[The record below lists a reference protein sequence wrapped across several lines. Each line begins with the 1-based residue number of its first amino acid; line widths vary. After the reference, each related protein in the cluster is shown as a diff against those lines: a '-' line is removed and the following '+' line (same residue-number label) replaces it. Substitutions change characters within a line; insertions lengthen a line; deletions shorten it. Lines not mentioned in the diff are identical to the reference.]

1 MIMTYNDIYLKNR
14 IVANIPLVFEGRKL
28 PKSEVASVMLAR
40 IAYDKRVQEFEEIKK
55 EIEKGLKKEGFDDR
69 AHAIAEM
76 ESVDARVKAAK
87 EWKKGQKGEDGKPIE
102 KPEMPS
108 DEELKKADET
118 RATKE
123 DFEAEIKELKENC
136 EVTIKKKAEEKVEV
150 KNGMFSRS
158 EYAEIC
164 EVIGYDGEIEVFGF
178 ADVPIKI
185 SREEFLGMIAAHLV
199 Q

>member
-1 MIMTYNDIYLKNR
+1 MTYNDIFFRNR

-28 PKSEVASVMLAR
+28 PKSETASVMLIR
-40 IAYDKRVQEFEEIKK
+40 VAYNNKVQEFEKDME
-55 EIEKGLKKEGFDDR
+55 EVLKGLKKEGFDDR

-76 ESVDARVKAAK
+76 ESVDARMKAAK
-87 EWKKGQKGEDGKPIE
+87 EWKKGQKGEDGKPVE

-118 RATKE
+118 RTTKE
-123 DFEAEIKELKENC
+123 EFEAEKKELE
-136 EVTIKKKAEEKVEV
+136 EEYVTARQKRAEQKVEV

-164 EVIGYDGEIEVFGF
+164 EVIGYEGEIEVSGF
-178 ADVPIKI
+178 ADVPVKI
-185 SREEFLGMIAAHLV
+185 PREEFLGMIAAHLV

>member
-1 MIMTYNDIYLKNR
+1 MTYNDIFFRNR

-28 PKSEVASVMLAR
+28 PKSETASVMLIR
-40 IAYDKRVQEFEEIKK
+40 VAYNNKVQEFEKDME
-55 EIEKGLKKEGFDDR
+55 EVLKGLKKEGFDDR

-76 ESVDARVKAAK
+76 ESVDARMKAAK
-87 EWKKGQKGEDGKPIE
+87 EWKKGQKGEDGKPVE

-123 DFEAEIKELKENC
+123 EFEAEKKELE
-136 EVTIKKKAEEKVEV
+136 EEYVTARQKRAEQKVEV

-164 EVIGYDGEIEVFGF
+164 EVIGYEGEIEVSGF
-178 ADVPIKI
+178 ADVPVKI
-185 SREEFLGMIAAHLV
+185 PREEFLGMIAAHLV

>member
-1 MIMTYNDIYLKNR
+1 MTYNDIFFRSR

-28 PKSEVASVMLAR
+28 PKSETASVMLIR
-40 IAYDKRVQEFEEIKK
+40 VVYNNKVQEFEKDME
-55 EIEKGLKKEGFDDR
+55 EVLKGLKKEGFDDR

-76 ESVDARVKAAK
+76 ESVDARMKAAK
-87 EWKKGQKGEDGKPIE
+87 EWKKGQKGEDDKPIE

-123 DFEAEIKELKENC
+123 EFEAEKKELE
-136 EVTIKKKAEEKVEV
+136 EEYVTARQKRAEQKVEV

-164 EVIGYDGEIEVFGF
+164 EVIGYEGEIEVSGF
-178 ADVPIKI
+178 ADVPVKI
-185 SREEFLGMIAAHLV
+185 PREEFLGMIAAHLV

>member
-1 MIMTYNDIYLKNR
+1 MTYNDIFFRNR

-28 PKSEVASVMLAR
+28 PKSETASVMLIR
-40 IAYDKRVQEFEEIKK
+40 VAYNNKVQEFEKDME
-55 EIEKGLKKEGFDDR
+55 EVLKGLKKEGFDDR

-76 ESVDARVKAAK
+76 ESVDTRMKAAK
-87 EWKKGQKGEDGKPIE
+87 EWKKGQKGEDGKPVE

-108 DEELKKADET
+108 DEELKKTDET

-123 DFEAEIKELKENC
+123 EFEAEKKELE
-136 EVTIKKKAEEKVEV
+136 EEYVTARQKRAEQKVEV

-164 EVIGYDGEIEVFGF
+164 EVIGYEGEIEVSGF
-178 ADVPIKI
+178 ADVPVKI
-185 SREEFLGMIAAHLV
+185 PREEFLGMIAAHLV

>member
-28 PKSEVASVMLAR
+28 PKSETASVMLIR
-40 IAYDKRVQEFEEIKK
+40 VAYNNKVQEFEKDME
-55 EIEKGLKKEGFDDR
+55 EVLKGLKKEGFDDR

-76 ESVDARVKAAK
+76 ESVDARMKAAK
-87 EWKKGQKGEDGKPIE
+87 EWKKGQKGEDGKPVE

-123 DFEAEIKELKENC
+123 EFEAEKKELE
-136 EVTIKKKAEEKVEV
+136 EEYVTARQKRAEQKVEV

-164 EVIGYDGEIEVFGF
+164 EVIGYEGEIEVSGF
-178 ADVPIKI
+178 ADVPVKI

>member
-1 MIMTYNDIYLKNR
+1 MTYNDIFFRNR

-28 PKSEVASVMLAR
+28 PKSETASVMLIR
-40 IAYDKRVQEFEEIKK
+40 VAYNNKVQEFEKDME
-55 EIEKGLKKEGFDDR
+55 EVLKGLKKEGFDDR

-76 ESVDARVKAAK
+76 ESVDARMKAAN
-87 EWKKGQKGEDGKPIE
+87 EWKKGQKGEDGKPVE

-123 DFEAEIKELKENC
+123 EFEAEKKELE
-136 EVTIKKKAEEKVEV
+136 EEYVTARQKRAEQKVEV

-164 EVIGYDGEIEVFGF
+164 EVIGYEGEIEVSGF
-178 ADVPIKI
+178 ADVPVKI
-185 SREEFLGMIAAHLV
+185 PREEFLGMIAAHLV

>member
-1 MIMTYNDIYLKNR
+1 MIMTYNDIFFRNR

-28 PKSEVASVMLAR
+28 PKSETASVMLIR
-40 IAYDKRVQEFEEIKK
+40 VAYNNKVQEFEKDME
-55 EIEKGLKKEGFDDR
+55 EVLKGLKKEGFDDR

-76 ESVDARVKAAK
+76 ESVDARMKAAK
-87 EWKKGQKGEDGKPIE
+87 EWKKGQKGEDGKPVE

-118 RATKE
+118 RTTKE
-123 DFEAEIKELKENC
+123 EFEAEKKELE
-136 EVTIKKKAEEKVEV
+136 EEYVTARQKRAEQKVEV

-164 EVIGYDGEIEVFGF
+164 EVIGYEGEIEVSGF
-178 ADVPIKI
+178 ADVPVKI
-185 SREEFLGMIAAHLV
+185 PREEFLGMIAAHLV

>member
-1 MIMTYNDIYLKNR
+1 MTYNDIFFRNR

-28 PKSEVASVMLAR
+28 PKSETASVMLIR
-40 IAYDKRVQEFEEIKK
+40 VAYNNKVQEFEKDME
-55 EIEKGLKKEGFDDR
+55 EVLKGLKKEGFDDR

-76 ESVDARVKAAK
+76 ESVDARMKAAK
-87 EWKKGQKGEDGKPIE
+87 EWKKGQKGEDGKPVE

-123 DFEAEIKELKENC
+123 EFETEKKELE
-136 EVTIKKKAEEKVEV
+136 EEYVTARQKRAEQKVEV

-164 EVIGYDGEIEVFGF
+164 EVIGYEGEIEVSGF
-178 ADVPIKI
+178 ADVPVKI
-185 SREEFLGMIAAHLV
+185 PREEFLGMIAAHLV

>member
-1 MIMTYNDIYLKNR
+1 MTYNDIFFRNR

-28 PKSEVASVMLAR
+28 PKSETASVMLIR
-40 IAYDKRVQEFEEIKK
+40 VAYNNKVQEFEKDME
-55 EIEKGLKKEGFDDR
+55 EVLKGLKKEGFDDR

-76 ESVDARVKAAK
+76 ESVDARMKAAK
-87 EWKKGQKGEDGKPIE
+87 EWKKGQKGEDSKPVE

-118 RATKE
+118 RTTKE
-123 DFEAEIKELKENC
+123 EFEAEKKELE
-136 EVTIKKKAEEKVEV
+136 EEYVTARQKRAEQKVEV

-164 EVIGYDGEIEVFGF
+164 EVIGYEGEIEVSGF
-178 ADVPIKI
+178 ADVPVKI
-185 SREEFLGMIAAHLV
+185 PREEFLGMIAAHLV

>member
-1 MIMTYNDIYLKNR
+1 MIMTYNDIFFRNR

-28 PKSEVASVMLAR
+28 PKSETASVMLIR
-40 IAYDKRVQEFEEIKK
+40 VAYNNKVQEFEKDME
-55 EIEKGLKKEGFDDR
+55 EVLKGLKKEGFDDR

-76 ESVDARVKAAK
+76 ESVDARMKAAK
-87 EWKKGQKGEDGKPIE
+87 EWKKGQKGEDGKPVE

-123 DFEAEIKELKENC
+123 EFEAEKKELE
-136 EVTIKKKAEEKVEV
+136 EEYVTARQKRAEQKVEV

-164 EVIGYDGEIEVFGF
+164 EVIGYEGEIEVSGF
-178 ADVPIKI
+178 ADVPVKI
-185 SREEFLGMIAAHLV
+185 PREEFLGMIAAHLV

>member
-1 MIMTYNDIYLKNR
+1 MTYNDIFFRNR

-28 PKSEVASVMLAR
+28 PKSETASVMLIR
-40 IAYDKRVQEFEEIKK
+40 VAYNNKVQEFEKDME
-55 EIEKGLKKEGFDDR
+55 EVLKGLKKEGFDDR

-76 ESVDARVKAAK
+76 ESIDARMKAAK
-87 EWKKGQKGEDGKPIE
+87 EWKKGQKGEDGKPVE

-123 DFEAEIKELKENC
+123 EFETEKKELE
-136 EVTIKKKAEEKVEV
+136 EEYVTARQKRAEQKVEV

-164 EVIGYDGEIEVFGF
+164 EVIGYEGEIEVSGF
-178 ADVPIKI
+178 ADVPVKI
-185 SREEFLGMIAAHLV
+185 PREEFLGMIAAHLV

>member
-1 MIMTYNDIYLKNR
+1 MTYNDIFFRNR

-28 PKSEVASVMLAR
+28 PKSETASMMLIRVA
-40 IAYDKRVQEFEEIKK
+40 YNNKVQEFEKDME
-55 EIEKGLKKEGFDDR
+55 EVLKGLKKEGFDDR

-76 ESVDARVKAAK
+76 ESVDARMKAAK
-87 EWKKGQKGEDGKPIE
+87 EWKKGQKGEDGKPVE

-123 DFEAEIKELKENC
+123 EFEAEKKELE
-136 EVTIKKKAEEKVEV
+136 EEYVTARQKRAEQKVEV

-164 EVIGYDGEIEVFGF
+164 EVIGYEGEIEVSGF
-178 ADVPIKI
+178 ADVPVKI
-185 SREEFLGMIAAHLV
+185 PREEFLGMIAAHLV

>member
-1 MIMTYNDIYLKNR
+1 MTYNDIFFSNR

-28 PKSEVASVMLAR
+28 PKSETASVMLIR
-40 IAYDKRVQEFEEIKK
+40 VAYNNKVQEFEKDME
-55 EIEKGLKKEGFDDR
+55 EVLKGLKKEGFDDR

-76 ESVDARVKAAK
+76 ESVDARMKAAK
-87 EWKKGQKGEDGKPIE
+87 EWKKGQKGEDGKPVE

-123 DFEAEIKELKENC
+123 EFEAEKKELE
-136 EVTIKKKAEEKVEV
+136 EEYVTARQKRAEQKVEV

-164 EVIGYDGEIEVFGF
+164 EVIGYEGEIEVSGF
-178 ADVPIKI
+178 ADVPVKI
-185 SREEFLGMIAAHLV
+185 PREEFLGMIAAHLV

>member
-1 MIMTYNDIYLKNR
+1 MTYNDIFFRNR

-28 PKSEVASVMLAR
+28 PKSETASVMLIR
-40 IAYDKRVQEFEEIKK
+40 VAYNNKVQEFEKDME
-55 EIEKGLKKEGFDDR
+55 EVLKGLKKEGFDDR
-69 AHAIAEM
+69 AHAIADM
-76 ESVDARVKAAK
+76 ESVDARMKAAK
-87 EWKKGQKGEDGKPIE
+87 EWKKGQKGEDGKPVE

-123 DFEAEIKELKENC
+123 EFEAEKKELE
-136 EVTIKKKAEEKVEV
+136 EEYVTARQKRAEQKVEV

-164 EVIGYDGEIEVFGF
+164 EVIGYEGEIEVSGF
-178 ADVPIKI
+178 ADVPVKI
-185 SREEFLGMIAAHLV
+185 PREEFLGMIAAHLV

>member
-1 MIMTYNDIYLKNR
+1 MTYNDIFFRNR

-28 PKSEVASVMLAR
+28 PKSETASVMLIR
-40 IAYDKRVQEFEEIKK
+40 VAYNNKVKEFEKD
-55 EIEKGLKKEGFDDR
+55 IEEVMKSLKKEGFDDR

-76 ESVDARVKAAK
+76 ESVDARMKAAK
-87 EWKKGQKGEDGKPIE
+87 EWKKGQKGEDGKPVE

-123 DFEAEIKELKENC
+123 EFEAEKKELE
-136 EVTIKKKAEEKVEV
+136 EEYVTARQKRAEQKVEV

-164 EVIGYDGEIEVFGF
+164 EVIGYEGEIEVSGF
-178 ADVPIKI
+178 ADVPVKI
-185 SREEFLGMIAAHLV
+185 PREEFLGMIAAHLV

>member
-1 MIMTYNDIYLKNR
+1 MIMTYNDIFFRNR

-28 PKSEVASVMLAR
+28 PKFETASVMLIR
-40 IAYDKRVQEFEEIKK
+40 VAYNNKVQEFEKDME
-55 EIEKGLKKEGFDDR
+55 EVLKGLKKEGFDDR

-76 ESVDARVKAAK
+76 ESIDARMKAAK
-87 EWKKGQKGEDGKPIE
+87 EWKKGQKGEDGKPVE

-123 DFEAEIKELKENC
+123 EFEAEKKELE
-136 EVTIKKKAEEKVEV
+136 EEYVTARQKRAEQKVEV

-164 EVIGYDGEIEVFGF
+164 EVIGYEGEIEVSGF
-178 ADVPIKI
+178 ADVPVKI
-185 SREEFLGMIAAHLV
+185 PREEFLGMIAAHLV

>member
-1 MIMTYNDIYLKNR
+1 MTYNDIYLKNR

-28 PKSEVASVMLAR
+28 PKSETASVMLIR
-40 IAYDKRVQEFEEIKK
+40 VAYNNKVQEFEKDME
-55 EIEKGLKKEGFDDR
+55 EVLKGLKKEGFDDR

-76 ESVDARVKAAK
+76 ESVDARMKAAK
-87 EWKKGQKGEDGKPIE
+87 EWKKGQKGEDGKPVE

-123 DFEAEIKELKENC
+123 EFEAEKKELE
-136 EVTIKKKAEEKVEV
+136 EEYVTARQKRAEQKVEV

-164 EVIGYDGEIEVFGF
+164 EVIGYEGEIEVSGF
-178 ADVPIKI
+178 ADVPVKI

>member
-1 MIMTYNDIYLKNR
+1 MTYNDIFFRNR

-28 PKSEVASVMLAR
+28 PKSETASVMLIR
-40 IAYDKRVQEFEEIKK
+40 VAYNNKVQEFEKDME
-55 EIEKGLKKEGFDDR
+55 EVLKGLKKEGFDDR

-76 ESVDARVKAAK
+76 ESVDARMKAAK
-87 EWKKGQKGEDGKPIE
+87 EWKKGQKGEDGKPVE

-123 DFEAEIKELKENC
+123 EFEAEKKELE
-136 EVTIKKKAEEKVEV
+136 EEYVTARQKRAEQKVEV

-158 EYAEIC
+158 ENAEIC
-164 EVIGYDGEIEVFGF
+164 EVIGYEGEIEVSGF
-178 ADVPIKI
+178 ADVPVKI
-185 SREEFLGMIAAHLV
+185 PREEFLGMIAAHLV

>member
-1 MIMTYNDIYLKNR
+1 MTYNDIFFRNR

-28 PKSEVASVMLAR
+28 PKSETASVMLIR
-40 IAYDKRVQEFEEIKK
+40 VAYNNKVQEFEKDME
-55 EIEKGLKKEGFDDR
+55 EVLKGLKKEGFDDR

-76 ESVDARVKAAK
+76 ESVDARMKAAK
-87 EWKKGQKGEDGKPIE
+87 EWKKGQKGEDGKPVE

-118 RATKE
+118 RTTKE
-123 DFEAEIKELKENC
+123 EFEAEKKELE
-136 EVTIKKKAEEKVEV
+136 EEYVTARQKRAEQKVEV

-164 EVIGYDGEIEVFGF
+164 EVIGYEGELEVSGF
-178 ADVPIKI
+178 ADVPVKI
-185 SREEFLGMIAAHLV
+185 PREEFLGMIAAHLV

>member
-1 MIMTYNDIYLKNR
+1 MTYNDIYLKNR

-87 EWKKGQKGEDGKPIE
+87 EWKKGQKGEDGKPVE

-164 EVIGYDGEIEVFGF
+164 EVIGYEGEIEVSGF
-178 ADVPIKI
+178 ADVPVKI
-185 SREEFLGMIAAHLV
+185 PREEFLGMIAAHLV

>member
-1 MIMTYNDIYLKNR
+1 MTYNDIFFRNR

-28 PKSEVASVMLAR
+28 PKSETASVMLIR
-40 IAYDKRVQEFEEIKK
+40 VAYNNKVQEFEKDME
-55 EIEKGLKKEGFDDR
+55 EVLKGLKKEGFDDR

-76 ESVDARVKAAK
+76 ESIDARMKAAK
-87 EWKKGQKGEDGKPIE
+87 EWKKGQKGEDGKPVE

-123 DFEAEIKELKENC
+123 EFEAEKKELE
-136 EVTIKKKAEEKVEV
+136 EEYVTARQKRAEQKVEV

-164 EVIGYDGEIEVFGF
+164 EVIGYEGEIEVSGF
-178 ADVPIKI
+178 ADVPVKI

>member
-1 MIMTYNDIYLKNR
+1 MIMTYNDIFFRNR

-28 PKSEVASVMLAR
+28 PKSETASVMLIR
-40 IAYDKRVQEFEEIKK
+40 VAYNNKVQEFEKDME
-55 EIEKGLKKEGFDDR
+55 EVLKGLKKEGFDDR

-76 ESVDARVKAAK
+76 ESVDARMKAAK
-87 EWKKGQKGEDGKPIE
+87 EWKKGQKGEDGKPVE

-123 DFEAEIKELKENC
+123 EFEAEKKELE
-136 EVTIKKKAEEKVEV
+136 EEYVTARQKRAEQKVEV

-164 EVIGYDGEIEVFGF
+164 EVIGYEGEIEVFGF
-178 ADVPIKI
+178 ADVPVKI

>member
-1 MIMTYNDIYLKNR
+1 MTYNDIFFRNR

-28 PKSEVASVMLAR
+28 PKSETASVMLIR
-40 IAYDKRVQEFEEIKK
+40 VAYNNKVQEFEKDME
-55 EIEKGLKKEGFDDR
+55 EVLKGLKKEGFDDR

-76 ESVDARVKAAK
+76 ESVDTRMKAAK
-87 EWKKGQKGEDGKPIE
+87 EWKKGQKGEDGKPVE

-123 DFEAEIKELKENC
+123 EFEAEKKELE
-136 EVTIKKKAEEKVEV
+136 EEYVTARQKRAEQKVEV

-164 EVIGYDGEIEVFGF
+164 EVIGYEGEIEVSGF
-178 ADVPIKI
+178 ADVPVKI
-185 SREEFLGMIAAHLV
+185 PREEFLGMIAAHLV